1 MISYEPLYR
10 LLLERKMSMKE
21 LSLKLGFNERTMASI
36 AARHQHIPTDTL
48 SKLCKVLS
56 CGPSDIIEFVEE
68 EPEHKRVNIRKD
80 WQYSSE
86 EYVTVN
92 WEKLLKDIRE
102 SGYSENRFSLALGKA
117 GSYLALRKNRK
128 YTKKT
133 VLKEI
138 TGLLGK
144 PAEDYYDHL

>member
-1 MISYEPLYR
+1 MISYEPLYK
-10 LLLERKMSMKE
+10 LLIEKKMSMKE

-68 EPEHKRVNIRKD
+68 EPEHKRVTIRKD

-86 EYVTVN
+86 EYVIVN
-92 WEKLLKDIRE
+92 WEKLLADIKETGMSE
-102 SGYSENRFSLALGKA
+102 SRFSLSMGKP
-117 GSYLALRKNRK
+117 SNYIALRKNRK
-128 YTKKT
+128 YTKKD

-138 TGLLGK
+138 TNHLGK
-144 PAEDYYDHL
+144 PSEEYV